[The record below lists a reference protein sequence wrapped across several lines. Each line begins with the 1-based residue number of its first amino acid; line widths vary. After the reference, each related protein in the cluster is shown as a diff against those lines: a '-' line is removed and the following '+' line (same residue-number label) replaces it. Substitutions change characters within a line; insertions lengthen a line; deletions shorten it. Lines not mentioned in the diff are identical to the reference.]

1 MATGCEQGVIAG
13 GGVAAAAVD
22 APAKDSGCSRCGAL
36 QQQLEAQRWE
46 LVRERCAARSFRS
59 LHERAC
65 ARERARQEEVKALR
79 ADISGAAALRKEVE
93 TLKARLATLSGAERS
108 SPDRLRMKHRALRS
122 RVQELE
128 GEVERLRSLN
138 RQLQQAT
145 YGRRSERRCRSQR
158 RGAAVTAP
166 GEGRSRGQQ
175 PGAAGH
181 GRTPRPALPV
191 VEETLEAPMRRCPH
205 CARPYA
211 ANGASVTQLIEVE
224 VSAYVRR
231 IHRPRTRA
239 RCRCAPASEAVA
251 APPARLFAHTAYGV
265 SVWAWFVLECYA
277 YHRPLR
283 AVARALAT
291 VGIPIAPGTLAD
303 AQSRL
308 LRVFEPV
315 EGAIAERQRTASLV
329 QGDETR
335 WMIHVRGERGENPR
349 CWLWLCLS
357 EDAVRMH
364 IDPTRSARAAWVLFA
379 ELGEKL
385 PAILVCDRY
394 GAYRKLARELAG
406 RFVLATCWVHA
417 RRDFIG
423 AAQRHPELQAWS
435 ERWLKRFA
443 GLYTRNARCRAHF
456 ERTAATSAQPAAF
469 HTAHRRLVRK
479 VAERFETA
487 KRELHGVPNDSPK
500 APALR
505 ALVREREGLTVFLDE
520 PSTPMDNNASERA
533 LRAPAISR
541 KVSFG
546 SHRETGARLSAVLFS
561 LFATLALAGIN
572 PHHWR
577 LDYLHA
583 CAANAGSAPV
593 RLDPWLPWA
602 MDDARLERLRHPY
615 PVQPHGP

>member
-1 MATGCEQGVIAG
+1 MS
-13 GGVAAAAVD
+13 VD
-22 APAKDSGCSRCGAL
+22 ARALDSGCTRCAAL
-36 QQQLEAQRWE
+36 QQQVETQRWE
-46 LVRERCAARSFRS
+46 LVRERCAARGFRS

-65 ARERARQEEVKALR
+65 ARERAKHEEVKALR

-93 TLKARLATLSGAERS
+93 RLKARLAALSGGERS
-108 SPDRLRMKHRALRS
+108 SVDRLRMTNRTLRV

-158 RGAAVTAP
+158 RALAVTAP

-175 PGAAGH
+175 PGAPGH
-181 GRTPRPALPV
+181 GRTPRPALPM
-191 VEETLEAPMRRCPH
+191 VEQTLEPPARWCPH

-231 IHRPRTRA
+231 VHRPRTRA

-251 APPARLFAHTAYGV
+251 PPPARLFANTAYGV

-291 VGIPIAPGTLAD
+291 MGIPLAPGTLAD

-308 LRVFEPV
+308 LRVFEPLD
-315 EGAIAERQRTASLV
+315 EAIAERQRAARLV

-335 WMIHVRGERGENPR
+335 WMIHERGERGENPR
-349 CWLWLCLS
+349 CWLWVCVS

-364 IDPTRSARAAWVLFA
+364 IDPTRSARAARVLFA
-379 ELGEKL
+379 KLGETL
-385 PAILVCDRY
+385 PVILVCDRY

-435 ERWLKRFA
+435 ARWLKRFA
-443 GLYTRNARCRAHF
+443 GLYTRNARRLSHF
-456 ERTAATSAQPAAF
+456 VRDAAMEAQPAAF

-479 VAERFETA
+479 VAELFETA
-487 KRELHGVPNDSPK
+487 KRELHGEPEDSPK

-505 ALVREREGLTVFLDE
+505 ALVREREGLTVFLDS

-533 LRAPAISR
+533 IRAPANSR

-546 SHRETGARLSAVLFS
+546 SHGETGARLSAVLFS
-561 LFATLALAGIN
+561 LFATLAMAGIN
-572 PHHWR
+572 PHHWL

-583 CAANAGSAPV
+583 CAENAGQAPAN
-593 RLDPWLPWA
+593 LDPWLPWTI
-602 MDDARLERLRHPY
+602 DDARLERLRRPY

>member
-22 APAKDSGCSRCGAL
+22 APAKESGCSRCVAL

-65 ARERARQEEVKALR
+65 ARERARHEEVKALR

-93 TLKARLATLSGAERS
+93 TVKARLAALSGAERS

-122 RVQELE
+122 RVKELE

-158 RGAAVTAP
+158 RAPAVPAP
-166 GEGRSRGQQ
+166 GERRSRGQQ
-175 PGAAGH
+175 RGAPGH

-191 VEETLEAPMRRCPH
+191 VEQVVEPPARWCAH

-231 IHRPRTRA
+231 IRRPRTRA

-251 APPARLFAHTAYGV
+251 VAAPPARLFANTAYGV

-291 VGIPIAPGTLAD
+291 MGIPIAPGTLAD

-308 LRVFEPV
+308 LRVFEPLD
-315 EGAIAERQRTASLV
+315 EAIAERQRPASLV

-364 IDPTRSARAAWVLFA
+364 IDPTRSARAARVLFA
-379 ELGEKL
+379 KLGEKL

-417 RRDFIG
+417 RRDFIR
-423 AAQRHPELQAWS
+423 AAQRHPKLRAWS

-443 GLYTRNARCRAHF
+443 GLYALNARRLAHF
-456 ERTAATSAQPAAF
+456 VRDAAMSAQPAAF
-469 HTAHRRLVRK
+469 STAQRRLECK
-479 VAERFETA
+479 VAELFETA
-487 KRELHGVPNDSPK
+487 ERELRRMPEGAPWCVSARGCRCLSTSPRRRWTTTPRSARSEPRPSAARSRSAPTARPAHGSARCCFRCSPPSPW
-500 APALR
+500 PASIAITGCSIICTPVLR
-505 ALVREREGLTVFLDE
+505 TPARRPLT
-520 PSTPMDNNASERA
+520 STP
-533 LRAPAISR
+533 
-541 KVSFG
+541 G
-546 SHRETGARLSAVLFS
+546 
-561 LFATLALAGIN
+561 
-572 PHHWR
+572 
-577 LDYLHA
+577 
-583 CAANAGSAPV
+583 
-593 RLDPWLPWA
+593 LPWA
-602 MDDARLERLRHPY
+602 MDDARLQRLRHPY

>member
-1 MATGCEQGVIAG
+1 M
-13 GGVAAAAVD
+13 
-22 APAKDSGCSRCGAL
+22 
-36 QQQLEAQRWE
+36 
-46 LVRERCAARSFRS
+46 
-59 LHERAC
+59 
-65 ARERARQEEVKALR
+65 
-79 ADISGAAALRKEVE
+79 
-93 TLKARLATLSGAERS
+93 KARLAALSGAERS
-108 SPDRLRMKHRALRS
+108 SPDRLRMKHRALRA
-122 RVQELE
+122 RVKELE

-166 GEGRSRGQQ
+166 GERRSRGQQ
-175 PGAAGH
+175 RGAPGH

-191 VEETLEAPMRRCPH
+191 VEQVVEAPARWCAH

-251 APPARLFAHTAYGV
+251 APPARLFANTAYGV

-291 VGIPIAPGTLAD
+291 MGIPVAPGTLAD

-308 LRVFEPV
+308 LRVFEPLD
-315 EGAIAERQRTASLV
+315 EAIAERQRPASLV

-335 WMIHVRGERGENPR
+335 WMIQVRGERGENPR
-349 CWLWLCLS
+349 CWLWVCVS
-357 EDAVRMH
+357 EDAVRRH
-364 IDPTRSARAAWVLFA
+364 IDPPRSARAARVLFA

-417 RRDFIG
+417 RRDFIR
-423 AAQRHPELQAWS
+423 AAQRHPKLRAWS

-443 GLYTRNARCRAHF
+443 GLYALNARRLAHF
-456 ERTAATSAQPAAF
+456 VRDAAMSAQPAAF
-469 HTAHRRLVRK
+469 STAQRRLECN
-479 VAERFETA
+479 VAELFETA
-487 KRELHGVPNDSPK
+487 E
-500 APALR
+500 
-505 ALVREREGLTVFLDE
+505 RERRRVPEGLSVFVDE
-520 PSTPMDNNASERA
+520 PATPMDNNASERA

-546 SHRETGARLSAVLFS
+546 SHSETGARLSAVLFS

-572 PHHWR
+572 RHHWL
-577 LDYLHA
+577 LDYLQA
-583 CAANAGSAPV
+583 CAGNAGKAPAN
-593 RLDPWLPWA
+593 LDPWLPWA
-602 MDDARLERLRHPY
+602 MDDARLQRLRHPY

>member
-1 MATGCEQGVIAG
+1 MATGCEHAVIAG
-13 GGVAAAAVD
+13 SGVGAVALD
-22 APAKDSGCSRCGAL
+22 APAKESVCTRCGAL

-46 LVRERCAARSFRS
+46 LVRERSAARSFRS

-65 ARERARQEEVKALR
+65 ARERARHEEVKALR

-93 TLKARLATLSGAERS
+93 RLRARLAALSGDERS
-108 SPDRLRMKHRALRS
+108 SADRLRMKNRGLRS
-122 RVQELE
+122 RVADLE

-138 RQLQQAT
+138 RQLQHAT
-145 YGRRSERRCRSQR
+145 FGRRSERRCGSQR
-158 RGAAVTAP
+158 RALSVTAP
-166 GEGRSRGQQ
+166 GEGRARGQQ
-175 PGAAGH
+175 PGAPGH

-191 VEETLEAPMRRCPH
+191 VEETLQPPERCCPH

-211 ANGASVTQLIEVE
+211 ANGASVTEIVEVA

-251 APPARLFAHTAYGV
+251 PPPARLFAHTAYGV

-291 VGIPIAPGTLAD
+291 LGIPIAPGTLAD

-308 LRVFEPV
+308 LGVFEPV
-315 EGAIAERQRTASLV
+315 DEAIAERQRAARLV

-335 WMIHVRGERGENPR
+335 WMIHERGERGENPR
-349 CWLWLCLS
+349 CWLWVCVS

-364 IDPTRSARAAWVLFA
+364 IDPARSARAARVLFA
-379 ELGEKL
+379 KLGETL
-385 PAILVCDRY
+385 PVILVCDRY

-406 RFVLATCWVHA
+406 RFVLSTCWAHA
-417 RRDFIG
+417 RRDFLR

-443 GLYTRNARCRAHF
+443 GLYTRNARRLAHF
-456 ERTAATSAQPAAF
+456 KRDAAMSAQTAAF
-469 HTAHRRLVRK
+469 HTAHRRLARK
-479 VAERFETA
+479 VTELFETA
-487 KRELHGVPNDSPK
+487 KRELHELHEDSPK

-505 ALVREREGLTVFLDE
+505 ALVREREGLCVFLDS

-533 LRAPAISR
+533 LRAPANSR

-546 SHRETGARLSAVLFS
+546 SHSETGARLSAVLFS
-561 LFATLALAGIN
+561 LFATLTFAGIN
-572 PHHWR
+572 LHHWL
-577 LDYLHA
+577 LDYLNA
-583 CAANAGSAPV
+583 CAENAGCAPAN
-593 RLDPWLPWA
+593 LDPWLPWA
-602 MDDARLERLRHPY
+602 MDDARCERLRHPY

>member
-1 MATGCEQGVIAG
+1 M
-13 GGVAAAAVD
+13 AVD
-22 APAKDSGCSRCGAL
+22 APAKESGCLRCVAL

-46 LVRERCAARSFRS
+46 LVRERWAARSIRS

-65 ARERARQEEVKALR
+65 ARERAKHEEVKALR
-79 ADISGAAALRKEVE
+79 ADISGATTLRKEVE
-93 TLKARLATLSGAERS
+93 TLKARLAVLSGDERS
-108 SPDRLRMKHRALRS
+108 SPDRLRMKNRALRS
-122 RVQELE
+122 RVAELE

-145 YGRRSERRCRSQR
+145 YGRRSERGCRSQ
-158 RGAAVTAP
+158 GGGLAVTAP

-175 PGAAGH
+175 PGAPGH

-191 VEETLEAPMRRCPH
+191 VEEVVEAPARWCTH
-205 CARPYA
+205 CGRPYA

-231 IHRPRTRA
+231 IRRPRTRA
-239 RCRCAPASEAVA
+239 RCRCAAASEAVA
-251 APPARLFAHTAYGV
+251 APPARLFANTAYGV
-265 SVWAWFVLECYA
+265 SVWVWFVLECYA

-291 VGIPIAPGTLAD
+291 LGIPIAPGTLAD

-308 LRVFEPV
+308 LGVFEPLD
-315 EGAIAERQRTASLV
+315 EAIAERQRAARLV

-335 WMIHVRGERGENPR
+335 WMIHVRGERGENAR

-364 IDPTRSARAAWVLFA
+364 IDPTRSARAARVLFA
-379 ELGEKL
+379 KLGEKL

-406 RFVLATCWVHA
+406 RFVLATCWAHA
-417 RRDFIG
+417 RRDYIR
-423 AAQRHPELQAWS
+423 AAQRHPKLRAWS
-435 ERWLKRFA
+435 ERWLERFA
-443 GLYTRNARCRAHF
+443 ALYALNARRLSHF
-456 ERTAATSAQPAAF
+456 VRDTAISAQPAAF
-469 HTAHRRLVRK
+469 NTAHRRLGCK
-479 VAERFETA
+479 VAALFETA
-487 KRELHGVPNDSPK
+487 ERELVRAPGGSPK
-500 APALR
+500 AAPLR
-505 ALVREREGLTVFLDE
+505 ALVREREGLTVFVDE
-520 PSTPMDNNASERA
+520 PATPMDNNASERA

-546 SHRETGARLSAVLFS
+546 SHSETGARLSAVLFS
-561 LFATLALAGIN
+561 LFATLELAGIN
-572 PHHWR
+572 RHHWL

-583 CAANAGSAPV
+583 CAANAGQVPAH
-593 RLDPWLPWA
+593 LDPWLPWA
-602 MDDARLERLRHPY
+602 MDDARLRRLRHPY

>member
-1 MATGCEQGVIAG
+1 M
-13 GGVAAAAVD
+13 
-22 APAKDSGCSRCGAL
+22 
-36 QQQLEAQRWE
+36 
-46 LVRERCAARSFRS
+46 
-59 LHERAC
+59 
-65 ARERARQEEVKALR
+65 
-79 ADISGAAALRKEVE
+79 
-93 TLKARLATLSGAERS
+93 
-108 SPDRLRMKHRALRS
+108 
-122 RVQELE
+122 
-128 GEVERLRSLN
+128 
-138 RQLQQAT
+138 
-145 YGRRSERRCRSQR
+145 
-158 RGAAVTAP
+158 
-166 GEGRSRGQQ
+166 
-175 PGAAGH
+175 
-181 GRTPRPALPV
+181 
-191 VEETLEAPMRRCPH
+191 
-205 CARPYA
+205 
-211 ANGASVTQLIEVE
+211 TQLIEVE

-239 RCRCAPASEAVA
+239 RCRCAPTSEAVA
-251 APPARLFAHTAYGV
+251 PPPARLFANTAYGV

-277 YHRPLR
+277 HHRPLR

-291 VGIPIAPGTLAD
+291 MGIPIAPGTLAD

-308 LRVFEPV
+308 LGVFEPLD
-315 EGAIAERQRTASLV
+315 EAIAERQRPARLV

-349 CWLWLCLS
+349 CWLWVCLS
-357 EDAVRMH
+357 ADAVRMH
-364 IDPTRSARAAWVLFA
+364 IDPTRSARAARVLFA

-443 GLYTRNARCRAHF
+443 GLYTRNARRLAHF
-456 ERTAATSAQPAAF
+456 KRPVAMSAQPAAF
-469 HTAHRRLVRK
+469 VAAHRRLKRK
-479 VAERFETA
+479 VVELFEMA
-487 KRELHGVPNDSPK
+487 KRELHGLPDDSPK

-505 ALVREREGLTVFLDE
+505 ALVREREGLSVFVDS
-520 PSTPMDNNASERA
+520 PATPMDNNASERA

-546 SHRETGARLSAVLFS
+546 SHSETGARLSAVLFS

-572 PHHWR
+572 RHHWR

-583 CAANAGSAPV
+583 CAANAGEAPAH
-593 RLDPWLPWA
+593 LDPWLPWA

>member
-13 GGVAAAAVD
+13 GGVGAVAVD
-22 APAKDSGCSRCGAL
+22 APAKESGCARCVAL

-46 LVRERCAARSFRS
+46 LARERCAARSLRS

-65 ARERARQEEVKALR
+65 ARGRAKHEEVKALR
-79 ADISGAAALRKEVE
+79 ADISRAAALRKEVE
-93 TLKARLATLSGAERS
+93 TLKARVAALSGAERS

-122 RVQELE
+122 RGKELE

-158 RGAAVTAP
+158 RGAAVPGP
-166 GEGRSRGQQ
+166 GERRSRGQQ
-175 PGAAGH
+175 RGAPGH

-191 VEETLEAPMRRCPH
+191 IEQVVEPPARWCAH

-231 IHRPRTRA
+231 VHRPRTRA

-251 APPARLFAHTAYGV
+251 PPPARLFANTAYGV

-291 VGIPIAPGTLAD
+291 MGIPIAPGTLAD

-308 LRVFEPV
+308 LGVFEPLD
-315 EGAIAERQRTASLV
+315 EAIAERQRAAHLV

-357 EDAVRMH
+357 ADAVRMH
-364 IDPTRSARAAWVLFA
+364 IDPTRSARAARVLLA
-379 ELGEKL
+379 ELGETL

-423 AAQRHPELQAWS
+423 AAQRRPKLRAWS

-443 GLYTRNARCRAHF
+443 ALYALNARRLAHF
-456 ERTAATSAQPAAF
+456 VRDAAMSAQPAAF
-469 HTAHRRLVRK
+469 TTAQRRLGCK
-479 VAERFETA
+479 VAELFETA
-487 KRELHGVPNDSPK
+487 KRELHGLPDDSPK

-505 ALVREREGLTVFLDE
+505 ALVREREGLSVFLDS
-520 PSTPMDNNASERA
+520 PSTPMDNNASERV

-546 SHRETGARLSAVLFS
+546 SHSETGARLSAVLFS

-572 PHHWR
+572 RHHWL

-583 CAANAGSAPV
+583 CAANAGEAPAH
-593 RLDPWLPWA
+593 LDPWLPWA

>member
-1 MATGCEQGVIAG
+1 MATGCEHGVIAG
-13 GGVAAAAVD
+13 GGVAAEAVD
-22 APAKDSGCSRCGAL
+22 ARAKESGCTRCGAL

-46 LVRERCAARSFRS
+46 LVRERSAARSFRS

-65 ARERARQEEVKALR
+65 ARERAKHEEVKALR
-79 ADISGAAALRKEVE
+79 ADISGAAGLRKEVE
-93 TLKARLATLSGAERS
+93 TLKARLGTLSGGERS
-108 SPDRLRMKHRALRS
+108 SVDRLRMTNRALRS
-122 RVQELE
+122 RVEELE

-145 YGRRSERRCRSQR
+145 FGRRSERRCGSQR
-158 RGAAVTAP
+158 RGAAVPAP

-175 PGAAGH
+175 PGAPGH
-181 GRTPRPALPV
+181 GRTPRAALPV
-191 VEETLEAPMRRCPH
+191 VEETLEPPERCCPH

-224 VSAYVRR
+224 VSAHVRR

-251 APPARLFAHTAYGV
+251 PPPARLFAHTAYGV
-265 SVWAWFVLECYA
+265 SVWAWFVLECYG

-291 VGIPIAPGTLAD
+291 MGIPIAPGTLAD

-308 LRVFEPV
+308 LRVFEPLD
-315 EGAIAERQRTASLV
+315 EAIAERQRHARLV

-335 WMIHVRGERGENPR
+335 WMIHARGERGENPR
-349 CWLWLCLS
+349 CWLWVCVS

-364 IDPTRSARAAWVLFA
+364 IDPTRSARAARVLFA
-379 ELGEKL
+379 KLGETL
-385 PAILVCDRY
+385 PVILVCDRY

-406 RFVLATCWVHA
+406 RFVLSTCWVHA
-417 RRDFIG
+417 RRDFLR
-423 AAQRHPELQAWS
+423 AAQRHPELEAWS

-443 GLYTRNARCRAHF
+443 GLYTRNARRLAHF
-456 ERTAATSAQPAAF
+456 KRTVAMSAQPPAF
-469 HTAHRRLVRK
+469 VAAHRRLKRK
-479 VAERFETA
+479 VLELFETA
-487 KRELHGVPNDSPK
+487 QRELHGEPDDSPK

-505 ALVREREGLTVFLDE
+505 ALVREREGLCVFLDS
-520 PSTPMDNNASERA
+520 PSTPMDNNTSERA
-533 LRAPAISR
+533 LRAAANSR

-546 SHRETGARLSAVLFS
+546 SHSETGARLSAVLFS
-561 LFATLALAGIN
+561 LFATLAAAGIN
-572 PHHWR
+572 RHHWL
-577 LDYLHA
+577 LDYLNA
-583 CAANAGSAPV
+583 CAENAGCAPAN
-593 RLDPWLPWA
+593 LDPWLPWA

>member
-1 MATGCEQGVIAG
+1 MARGCEQGVIAG

-22 APAKDSGCSRCGAL
+22 APAKESGCSRCVAL

-65 ARERARQEEVKALR
+65 ARGRAKQEEVKALR
-79 ADISGAAALRKEVE
+79 ADISRAAALRKEVE
-93 TLKARLATLSGAERS
+93 TLKARLAALSGAERS

-122 RVQELE
+122 RVKELE

-158 RGAAVTAP
+158 RAAAATAP
-166 GEGRSRGQQ
+166 GAGRSRGQQ
-175 PGAAGH
+175 PGAPGH

-191 VEETLEAPMRRCPH
+191 VEQVVEPPARWCAH
-205 CARPYA
+205 CARPYV

-251 APPARLFAHTAYGV
+251 APPARLFANTAYGV

-291 VGIPIAPGTLAD
+291 MGIPIAPGTLAD

-308 LRVFEPV
+308 LRVFEPLD
-315 EGAIAERQRTASLV
+315 EAIAERQRAARLV

-349 CWLWLCLS
+349 CWLWVCLS
-357 EDAVRMH
+357 ADAVRMH
-364 IDPTRSARAAWVLFA
+364 IDPTRSARAARVLFA
-379 ELGEKL
+379 KLGEKL

-443 GLYTRNARCRAHF
+443 GLYTRNARRLAHF
-456 ERTAATSAQPAAF
+456 KRTVAMSAQPAAF
-469 HTAHRRLVRK
+469 VAAHRRLKRK
-479 VAERFETA
+479 VVELFETA
-487 KRELHGVPNDSPK
+487 KRELHGLPDDSPK

-505 ALVREREGLTVFLDE
+505 ALVREREGLSVFVDE

-546 SHRETGARLSAVLFS
+546 SHSETGARLSAVLFS

-572 PHHWR
+572 RHHWL

-583 CAANAGSAPV
+583 CAANAAEAPV